1 MKKWIGS
8 TPKQMSFWSIPLSLG
23 ALVWRVPEEAPTW
36 VGTIRAVLSPA
47 SLSRSRSTRSTGFLS
62 SFLASYP
69 TPSSTSTFSNMGPTS
84 WSPISRYGNYR
95 ICTSFICF
103 GNLMAPHRGG
113 PFQTPERPYRR
124 ELRTPSSVYW
134 LGGPWT
140 SPRFNSRFNYESL
153 SKPEWFKRGVR
164 LFFNF

>member
-1 MKKWIGS
+1 M
-8 TPKQMSFWSIPLSLG
+8 
-23 ALVWRVPEEAPTW
+23 
-36 VGTIRAVLSPA
+36 GTIRAVLSPA
-47 SLSRSRSTRSTGFLS
+47 SLSRSRSTPCTGFLS